1 MPLGKHIR
9 DEVRALTP
17 YNAGLTIEEVMA
29 AYQPASI
36 AKLGSNENPFGPSP
50 KAVQAMNALGTS
62 IALYPDPLARS
73 VGAALA
79 DKLSVDPQTII
90 FGNGS
95 EDLIGAVCRAV
106 LNPGDVV
113 ATLYPSFP
121 LHEDYATTM
130 GATVERVVIGSDFAI
145 PLDALIEAGN
155 RAKMLIFSNP
165 MNPVG
170 AWLGTDAFRRLI
182 GSLSTDTLL
191 VVDEA
196 YFEYAAL
203 EEDFPS
209 ALEELKGSGLNWI
222 VLRTLSKAY
231 GLAGLRIGYGVASS
245 PEFKSYLDR
254 VRTPFNINAAAQAA
268 ALAAIADDDHVQT
281 GVRYILSE
289 RERLARMLTEK
300 GFRVAPSAGNFL
312 FFDAGQPSDAVATA
326 LLKTGT
332 IVKPWRQAGFRDF
345 IRVSIGK
352 AEDNDKFAADFFAL
366 KPSVG
371 SP

>member
-9 DEVRALTP
+9 EEVRALTP
-17 YNAGLTIEEVMA
+17 YNAGLTIEEVKA

-36 AKLGSNENPFGPSP
+36 AKLGSNENPFGPSL
-50 KAVQAMNALGTS
+50 KALQAMNALGSS
-62 IALYPDPLARS
+62 IALYPDPLVRS

-79 DKLSVDPQTII
+79 EKLDVDPQTII

-130 GATVERVVIGSDFAI
+130 GATVERVVIGDDFAI
-145 PLDALIEAGN
+145 PLDALIEAAS

-170 AWLGTDAFRRLI
+170 AWLDTDAFRRLI
-182 GSLSTDTLL
+182 GSLSADTLL

-203 EEDFPS
+203 EAGFPS
-209 ALEELKGSGLNWI
+209 AIEELKGSNLNWL

-254 VRTPFNINAAAQAA
+254 VRTPFNVNAAAQAA
-268 ALAAIADDDHVQT
+268 ALAAIGDEDHVQS
-281 GVRYILSE
+281 GVRYIRSE
-289 RERLARMLTEK
+289 RERLMKLLTEH
-300 GFRVAPSAGNFL
+300 GFRLAPSAGNFL
-312 FFDAGQPSDAVATA
+312 FMDAGQPSDTVATA
-326 LLKTGT
+326 LLKTGV
-332 IVKPWRQAGFRDF
+332 IVKPWRQQGFRDF

-352 AEDNDKFAADFFAL
+352 AEDNDKFAAAFLAL
-366 KPSVG
+366 TKQG
-371 SP
+371 

>member
-17 YNAGLTIEEVMA
+17 YNAGLTIEEVKA
-29 AYQPASI
+29 AYQPVSI

-50 KAVQAMNALGTS
+50 KAVEVMNALGSS

-73 VGAALA
+73 VGTALA
-79 DKLSVDPQTII
+79 DKLGVDPQTII

-130 GATVERVVIGSDFAI
+130 GATVERVVIGDDFSI
-145 PLDALIEAGN
+145 PLDTLIEAAN

-170 AWLGTDAFRRLI
+170 TWLGTDAFRRLI
-182 GSLSTDTLL
+182 ASLSTETLL

-203 EEDFPS
+203 EDDFPS
-209 ALEELKGSGLNWI
+209 AFEELKGSKLNWL

-231 GLAGLRIGYGVASS
+231 GLAGLRIGYGIASG
-245 PEFKSYLDR
+245 PDFKSYLDR
-254 VRTPFNINAAAQAA
+254 VRTPFNVNAAAQAA
-268 ALAAIADDDHVQT
+268 ALAAIGDDDHVQE
-281 GVRYILSE
+281 GVRYIRSE
-289 RERLARMLTEK
+289 RERLMQLLTDK
-300 GFRVAPSAGNFL
+300 GFRLALSAGNFL
-312 FFDAGQPSDAVATA
+312 FIDTGQPSDVVATA
-326 LLKTGT
+326 LLKLGV
-332 IVKPWRQAGFRDF
+332 IVKPWRQQSFRDF

-352 AEDNDKFAADFFAL
+352 AEDNDKFAAAFLAL
-366 KPSVG
+366 TKEG
-371 SP
+371 

>member
-17 YNAGLTIEEVMA
+17 YNAGLTIEEVQA
-29 AYQPASI
+29 AYKPARI

-50 KAVQAMNALGTS
+50 KAVAAMNALGSS
-62 IALYPDPLARS
+62 IALYPDPLARG

-79 DKLSVDPQTII
+79 EKLGVDPQTII

-130 GATVERVVIGSDFAI
+130 GATVERVVIGDDFAI
-145 PLDALIEAGN
+145 PLDDLIAAAN

-170 AWLGTDAFRRLI
+170 AWLGTEAFRKLI
-182 GSLSTDTLL
+182 ALLSKNTLL

-203 EEDFPS
+203 EDGFPS
-209 ALEELKGSGLNWI
+209 ALEALKGSELNWL

-231 GLAGLRIGYGVASS
+231 GLAGLRIGYGIASS
-245 PEFKSYLDR
+245 PELKSYLDR
-254 VRTPFNINAAAQAA
+254 VRTPFNVNAAAQAA
-268 ALAAIADDDHVQT
+268 ALAAIADEDHVQA
-281 GVRYILSE
+281 GVRYIRSE
-289 RERLARMLTEK
+289 RERLARILTEEGLK
-300 GFRVAPSAGNFL
+300 VAPSAGNFL
-312 FFDAGQPSDAVATA
+312 FVDTGQPSDAVATA
-326 LLKTGT
+326 LLRSGT
-332 IVKPWRQAGFRDF
+332 IVKPWRQEGFRHF

-352 AEDNDKFAADFFAL
+352 AEDNDKFVADFLAFMR
-366 KPSVG
+366 KT
-371 SP
+371 